1 MIKLLRE
8 NRRFVIGVFLLF
20 VFRASFADHYLV
32 PSGSMEPT
40 LLPGDRVVVDK
51 RAYGL
56 RIPLTE
62 VKLTDGKAVARG
74 DIVVFDE
81 PETGTRLIK
90 RVVAIGGDVVEV
102 RAGHVFIDGR
112 LQPADPA
119 NLQFGGGPDVPP
131 ILVPA
136 GQVLALGDSR
146 GNSRDGRWF
155 GFVPVSALYAKA
167 LRVYYRSEQG
177 LVWLPL

>member
-1 MIKLLRE
+1 MIRG
-8 NRRFVIGVFLLF
+8 RRD
-20 VFRASFADHYLV
+20 RPDAATFAG
-32 PSGSMEPT
+32 SGKVEEIKGAMQEHRS
-40 LLPGDRVVVDK
+40 
-51 RAYGL
+51 
-56 RIPLTE
+56 
-62 VKLTDGKAVARG
+62 

>member
-74 DIVVFDE
+74 AIRNR
-81 PETGTRLIK
+81 PLGTK
-90 RVVAIGGDVVEV
+90 D
-102 RAGHVFIDGR
+102 
-112 LQPADPA
+112 
-119 NLQFGGGPDVPP
+119 GGPVR
-131 ILVPA
+131 
-136 GQVLALGDSR
+136 R
-146 GNSRDGRWF
+146 GIAHH
-155 GFVPVSALYAKA
+155 PVIAVRIEMNAAK
-167 LRVYYRSEQG
+167 R
-177 LVWLPL
+177 